1 MEENRSMTGVR
12 LFRSRD
18 SRGEQSTAE
27 IERAFQIK
35 RNTEKMSNEMAL
47 KFKATN
53 TKPNN
58 QNK

>member
-1 MEENRSMTGVR
+1 MVTKVYRSMTGVR
-12 LFRSRD
+12 LFR
-18 SRGEQSTAE
+18 RGEQSTAE
-27 IERAFQIK
+27 IEQAFQIK

-53 TKPNN
+53 TNPNN